1 MVFAI
6 VLGRTN
12 GVKIVT
18 MKLGFLHRQQLRSSI
33 IHRLVREYDLNEIE
47 IKAME
52 QAIDQVTK
60 PSVIS
65 SVADV
70 DHLQFDLMC
79 DAVAK
84 ACFPDRPRR
93 WAFV

>member
-1 MVFAI
+1 MAQS
-6 VLGRTN
+6 LG
-12 GVKIVT
+12 
-18 MKLGFLHRQQLRSSI
+18 LLHRQQLRAWI

-47 IKAME
+47 IKLME
-52 QAIDQVTK
+52 QAIDEVTK
-60 PSVIS
+60 PSVVPSI
-65 SVADV
+65 AHV
-70 DHLQFDLMC
+70 DHLLYDLMC